1 MKNRMINLINSYL
14 LTSKIFNCKIQ
25 LRKKWI
31 IYKNNMKKVRN
42 KFNNLPKIYRILN
55 NNKIYKNNKS
65 KIYKT
70 KFKTKNRIIF
80 KINNF

>member
-1 MKNRMINLINSYL
+1 MINLINSYL

-25 LRKKWI
+25 LSKKWI

-42 KFNNLPKIYRILN
+42 KFYNLPKIYRILN

-65 KIYKT
+65 NIYKT
-70 KFKTKNRIIF
+70 KFKTKNKIIF